1 MIETP
6 LLRYA
11 LAAADTGS
19 LSQAAARF
27 GLKQSTLSKHIHH
40 LEDQLGLRL
49 FNRSARGVEP
59 TRVGKGFLR
68 KARQIV
74 ADTDR
79 LGAECAALSA
89 EPSRAFRFGF
99 QGSLGCGALA
109 SVFRA
114 FRSAFPDIAVTALE
128 RGRLRLLRALEREEL
143 DLAIIGGV
151 CDTSGLSSAPLW
163 FDPVLLCVEQGHR
176 LTECDRLYW
185 TDLGKNRFI
194 TTAEDPGSDLRDLV
208 LSRLSAPGH
217 VPAVAVQKVHRDNL
231 PALVSNGIVGLLAG
245 QAPSN
250 ATRRHAF
257 RSVHDAFGPT
267 VLEYR
272 AYWRPDNVGAPLA
285 GFLELLA
292 ERCGTSAIR

>member
-40 LEDQLGLRL
+40 LEDRLGLPL

-89 EPSRAFRFGF
+89 EPSRVFRFGF
-99 QGSLGCGALA
+99 QGSLGRGALA
-109 SVFRA
+109 SIFRA
-114 FRSAFPDIAVTALE
+114 FRGAFPDIAVAALE
-128 RGRLRLLRALEREEL
+128 RGRSRLLRALEREEL
-143 DLAIIGGV
+143 DLAIIGGA
-151 CDTSGLSSAPLW
+151 CDAPGLSSAPLW
-163 FDPVLLCVEQGHR
+163 FDPVLLCVEHGHPLAER
-176 LTECDRLYW
+176 DRLYW
-185 TDLGKNRFI
+185 TDLGKTRFI
-194 TTAEDPGSDLRDLV
+194 TTGEDPGPDLLNLV
-208 LSRLSAPGH
+208 RSRLSAPGH
-217 VPAVAVQKVHRDNL
+217 APAVTVQKVHRDNL
-231 PALVSNGIVGLLAG
+231 PELVSAGIVGLLAG
-245 QAPSN
+245 QVPPSG
-250 ATRRHAF
+250 TRRHAF
-257 RSVHDAFGPT
+257 RAIHDAFGPT

-272 AYWRPDNVGAPLA
+272 AYWRPDNAGAPLA

-292 ERCGTSAIR
+292 DRYGTSAIG